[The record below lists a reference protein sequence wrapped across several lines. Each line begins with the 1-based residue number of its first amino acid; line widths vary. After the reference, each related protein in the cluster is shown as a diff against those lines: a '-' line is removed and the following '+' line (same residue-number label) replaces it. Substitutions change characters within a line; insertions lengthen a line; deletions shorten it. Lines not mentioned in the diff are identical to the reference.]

1 MSELRKSKNGV
12 SPNSGARRAE
22 GKTNDCDEN
31 LRFSDKKPEMVTTL
45 PVESDN
51 DDHYRAMEA
60 QNAGSVLVVS
70 NSREDAIAEGRA
82 AINKRAVGGKK

>member
-1 MSELRKSKNGV
+1 MTELRKSKNGV
-12 SPNSGARRAE
+12 IPSSGASQPS
-22 GKTNDCDEN
+22 GKTSDCDEN
-31 LRFSDKKPEMVTTL
+31 LKFSDKKPETVTTL

-51 DDHYRAMEA
+51 DKQYEAMEA

-82 AINKRAVGGKK
+82 AINRKALGK